1 MNKLIL
7 TILML
12 TLVSPV
18 LATPQKDLERKSK
31 RDYMTAKNDYLVS
44 PTQGNYNKMIKARMD
59 MAMEVIKQRK
69 ERKQK

>member
-59 MAMEVIKQRK
+59 MSIEVIKQRK